1 MNRQIRSVANGYA
14 RDRFLAVAPALFDC
28 VEPGFELD
36 YGGGADRQKAMS
48 LLRQL
53 DPEKSLFD
61 LAAPIE
67 FAAST

>member
-1 MNRQIRSVANGYA
+1 MNRHIRSVANGYA
-14 RDRFLAVAPALFDC
+14 RDGFLAVAPALFDC
-28 VEPGFELD
+28 IEPGFELD
-36 YGGGADRQKAMS
+36 YGGADRQKAMS